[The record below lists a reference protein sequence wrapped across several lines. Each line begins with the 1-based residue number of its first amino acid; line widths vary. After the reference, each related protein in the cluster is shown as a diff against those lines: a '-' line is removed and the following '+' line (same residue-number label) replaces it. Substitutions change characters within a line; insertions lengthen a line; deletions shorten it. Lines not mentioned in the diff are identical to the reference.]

1 MSVCVCICMRV
12 FSLFLCLARTRELAL
27 ARALSPPPS
36 PPSSL
41 SLSCALALSR
51 SVSRYRSLARSL
63 CVLLSLCWRV
73 VVCVYFRAYER
84 ARECACSCLRLHPIP
99 SLQAYGRSGF
109 YGMHAEVV
117 TCPHTSGSY
126 PSIVKPGWLRT
137 RRSGVDVQLL
147 HNVRDWK
154 VES

>member
-1 MSVCVCICMRV
+1 MRV

-41 SLSCALALSR
+41 SLSRALALSR

-137 RRSGVDVQLL
+137 RRRTTPSQRQGLESGVL
-147 HNVRDWK
+147 N
-154 VES
+154 E